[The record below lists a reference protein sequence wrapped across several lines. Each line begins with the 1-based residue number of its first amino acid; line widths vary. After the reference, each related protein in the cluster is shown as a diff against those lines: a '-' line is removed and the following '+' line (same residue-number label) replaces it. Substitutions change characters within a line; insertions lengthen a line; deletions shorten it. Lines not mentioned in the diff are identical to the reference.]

1 MAVVPRAQ
9 RYRGRMEFTIRYFDG
24 CPNWQTA
31 RERLDEALRDLGAPR
46 DIGLELVTTE
56 DEATRLSF
64 RGSPTILVDGR
75 DLFDPGDAPVGLSC
89 RVYVTPEGFA
99 GTPTVAQLREALA
112 AVSGRGAVQ
121 GR

>member
-9 RYRGRMEFTIRYFDG
+9 RYRGRMELTIRYFDG

-99 GTPTVAQLREALA
+99 GTPTAAQLREALA
-112 AVSGRGAVQ
+112 AASGRGAVQ